1 MDGDPPDRGE
11 GGQEPHR
18 VLRREPEYVLPLADD
33 DESLKVKNNNINS

>member
-18 VLRREPEYVLPLADD
+18 VLRREPEDVLPLADD
-33 DESLKVKNNNINS
+33 DESLKIQK